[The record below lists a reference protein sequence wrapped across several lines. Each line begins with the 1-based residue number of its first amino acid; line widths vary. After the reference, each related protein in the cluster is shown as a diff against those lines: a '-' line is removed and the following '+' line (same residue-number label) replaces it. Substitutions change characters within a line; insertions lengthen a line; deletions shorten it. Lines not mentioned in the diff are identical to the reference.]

1 MAYAILAGLPPVYGL
16 YTAFV
21 FIFLF
26 FSFFLFYENSIGGAL
41 LWFHVAVNICVCMC
55 VRIFG
60 MNLKWAKKSKKLGTW
75 INICIYWAIKTVE
88 CGSRSPWCYPII

>member
-41 LWFHVAVNICVCMC
+41 LWFHVAVNIYVCMC
-55 VRIFG
+55 VRMWCISYVCMYVCMYVW
-60 MNLKWAKKSKKLGTW
+60 MNVYMYVWMYVNVCVCVDL
-75 INICIYWAIKTVE
+75 E
-88 CGSRSPWCYPII
+88 

>member
-26 FSFFLFYENSIGGAL
+26 FAFFLFDENSIGGAL
-41 LWFHVAVNICVCMC
+41 LWFHA
-55 VRIFG
+55 FP
-60 MNLKWAKKSKKLGTW
+60 LLL
-75 INICIYWAIKTVE
+75 
-88 CGSRSPWCYPII
+88 